1 MDFSRGEFVYKYK
14 LLDRIGGGNFGAV
27 WKAEDA
33 SIDSVIAIKILDKDQ
48 YSIDERLLEAK
59 IGNRL
64 QHANVVNIKYADVIM
79 KDDKNVVVVAMPWYR
94 NGSIVNHVNSHNFI
108 DLNIGIKC
116 IIDILRGLEYLHENG
131 YFHCDIK
138 PNNILIGENNEAI
151 LSDYGIT
158 RYSPSFEAVE
168 PRETYL
174 PHIAPETIENN
185 NYDIR
190 SDIYQLGLTAF
201 RLLNGIGL
209 IKDKFF
215 KNKNQFRDD
224 VLAGKLI
231 TDSCYQPFIPRQVKR
246 IITKAVNFNPDE
258 RYQTSLEMRR
268 DLEKLHFP
276 GYCTA
281 DESGNLVGIDS
292 NSIFRFEI
300 QAVNDK
306 KVNLLAF
313 KKNKKSYVETRFSK
327 YCLKNLTQKELN
339 KAIQSFLSGVVIGN
353 K

>member
-1 MDFSRGEFVYKYK
+1 MDFSRGETVYKYK
-14 LLDRIGGGNFGAV
+14 LLDRIGGGNFGTV
-27 WKAEDA
+27 WKVEDA
-33 SIDSVIAIKILDKDQ
+33 SIDSVIAIKILDKAQ

-79 KDDKNVVVVAMPWYR
+79 KDDKNIVVVAMPWYR
-94 NGSIVNHVNSHNFI
+94 RGSIVNQVNSHNFI
-108 DLNIGIKC
+108 DLNFGIKC
-116 IIDILRGLEYLHENG
+116 IIDILRGLEYLNENG

-151 LSDYGIT
+151 LTDYGIT
-158 RYSPSFEAVE
+158 RYSPSFEAVK
-168 PRETYL
+168 PRDMYL

-201 RLLNGIGL
+201 RLLNGVGL
-209 IKDKFF
+209 VKEKFLKNRENF
-215 KNKNQFRDD
+215 KGE

-231 TDSCYQPFIPRQVKR
+231 TDSCYQPFIPKQVKR
-246 IITKAVNFNPDE
+246 IITKAVNCNPNE
-258 RYQTSLEMRR
+258 RYQTALEMRR

-281 DESGNLVGIDS
+281 DESGNLVAIDS
-292 NSIFRFEI
+292 NFIFRYEI

-313 KKNKKSYVETRFSK
+313 KKSRKSFKETRFSK
-327 YCLKNLTQKELN
+327 YCLNNLARKELN
-339 KAIQSFLSGVVIGN
+339 KAIQSFLCGVITG
-353 K
+353 KK